1 MERKIK
7 DIFFL
12 FLFIILFISCN
23 SIEPI
28 SDNINSNIDT
38 KDSIDDN
45 TNKCNNCV
53 YVYNFE
59 INTLGVGPDSKI
71 VDEPKIPAALKIKKD
86 DSIHFQRIIG
96 IEIRGESSQ
105 FFDKKSYGI
114 ETWDSQYNDIDVSL
128 LGFPEEEDWILYGPY
143 SDKSLIRNKIIYELS
158 ELMGNYTSRTEFVE
172 LTINYEYKGLYIFM
186 EKLKRD
192 KNRINI
198 SKLEENDTDENT
210 ITGGYIIKID
220 KSDMED
226 GSYTD
231 YNSFQSKYDVFG
243 KLDGDKKINFNYEYP
258 KPGEIHANQKKYIKN
273 YFEEF
278 EYSLAEN
285 NFKDPNEGYRKYIN
299 ENSFIDFFIL
309 NELSNNVDG
318 YRLSTYLYK
327 DRGEKM
333 NIGPI
338 WDFNL
343 SFGNADYCGGE
354 RYDVWCYK
362 FNERCLGDLWN
373 VPFWWNR
380 ILEDEKFVIN
390 LKNRWNDLRGNI
402 LSDENLI
409 NIIDLKY
416 SLLNN
421 ETDVIKKNF
430 EKWKIFGIYIWP
442 NSFIGNNYYE
452 EIEFLKNWIKNRTQ
466 WLDES
471 INNL

>member
-53 YVYNFE
+53 YVYSFE
-59 INTLGVGPDSKI
+59 INTLGVGPDSEI

-86 DSIHFQRIIG
+86 DSIHFQGIIG

-114 ETWDSQYNDIDVSL
+114 ETWDTQYNDIDVSL

-278 EYSLAEN
+278 EYSLAGD

-354 RYDVWCYK
+354 RYDLWCHK

-373 VPFWWNR
+373 VPFWWDR

-402 LSDENLI
+402 LSDENLM
-409 NIIDLKY
+409 NIIDIKY

>member
-59 INTLGVGPDSKI
+59 INTLGVGPDSEI

-86 DSIHFQRIIG
+86 DSIHFQGIIG

-114 ETWDSQYNDIDVSL
+114 ETWDTQYNDIDVSL

-409 NIIDLKY
+409 NIIDIKY

-442 NSFIGNNYYE
+442 NSFVGNNYYE